1 MAEKIAT
8 RAAYGEALVAL
19 AEEYPE
25 LVVLDADLSGSTMT
39 KGFAKAHPDRFYNM
53 GIAEAN
59 MTGVAAGLAACGKK
73 PFTNTFAMFAAG
85 RAWEQVRNS
94 IAYPRLNVKVVG
106 SHGGLSVGEDGATH
120 QCIEDYAIMRAIPN
134 MMVVSPCDGPEM
146 RQAVRALLD
155 YDGPAYLRLGRLA
168 VESVTDA
175 IPGYTFHLGQGV
187 TLRDGSDVTVI
198 ATGMMVQMALKAA
211 ESLAAEGLSVRV
223 LDMHTIKPLDGEL
236 VLKAALETGAI
247 VTTEEANVV
256 GGLGSAVAEFLAEHH
271 PVPVVRHG
279 VNDVFGRS
287 GKAEAVLEAYG
298 LTPEGIAE
306 YPRPAGGVGAGGGGG
321 RRQRPA
327 VGIPA
332 RGSGAAG
339 RTALRGAV
347 QRSRGA
353 GRAHG
358 GVAVPQLPSRGD
370 PAGADGAAA
379 GGGRTL

>member
-1 MAEKIAT
+1 
-8 RAAYGEALVAL
+8 
-19 AEEYPE
+19 
-25 LVVLDADLSGSTMT
+25 
-39 KGFAKAHPDRFYNM
+39 
-53 GIAEAN
+53 
-59 MTGVAAGLAACGKK
+59 
-73 PFTNTFAMFAAG
+73 
-85 RAWEQVRNS
+85 
-94 IAYPRLNVKVVG
+94 
-106 SHGGLSVGEDGATH
+106 
-120 QCIEDYAIMRAIPN
+120 MRAIPN
-134 MMVVSPCDGPEM
+134 IMVVSPCDGPEM

-211 ESLAAEGLSVRV
+211 ERLAEEGLSVRV

-287 GKAEAVLEAYG
+287 GKAETVLEAYG

-306 YPRPAGGVGAGGGGG
+306 KVRH
-321 RRQRPA
+321 A
-327 VGIPA
+327 VK
-332 RGSGAAG
+332 RKK
-339 RTALRGAV
+339 
-347 QRSRGA
+347 
-353 GRAHG
+353 
-358 GVAVPQLPSRGD
+358 
-370 PAGADGAAA
+370 
-379 GGGRTL
+379 

>member
-1 MAEKIAT
+1 
-8 RAAYGEALVAL
+8 
-19 AEEYPE
+19 
-25 LVVLDADLSGSTMT
+25 
-39 KGFAKAHPDRFYNM
+39 
-53 GIAEAN
+53 
-59 MTGVAAGLAACGKK
+59 
-73 PFTNTFAMFAAG
+73 
-85 RAWEQVRNS
+85 
-94 IAYPRLNVKVVG
+94 
-106 SHGGLSVGEDGATH
+106 
-120 QCIEDYAIMRAIPN
+120 
-134 MMVVSPCDGPEM
+134 M

-211 ESLAAEGLSVRV
+211 ERLAEEGLSVRV

-287 GKAEAVLEAYG
+287 GKAETVLEAYG

-306 YPRPAGGVGAGGGGG
+306 KVRH
-321 RRQRPA
+321 A
-327 VGIPA
+327 VK
-332 RGSGAAG
+332 RKK
-339 RTALRGAV
+339 
-347 QRSRGA
+347 
-353 GRAHG
+353 
-358 GVAVPQLPSRGD
+358 
-370 PAGADGAAA
+370 
-379 GGGRTL
+379 

>member
-1 MAEKIAT
+1 MADVKKIAT
-8 RAAYGEALVAL
+8 RDSYGSAL
-19 AEEYPE
+19 AELGASHPD
-25 LVVLDADLSGSTMT
+25 LIVFDADLAGAT
-39 KGFAKAHPDRFYNM
+39 KTAVFKKAFPDRHFNC
-53 GIAEAN
+53 GIAEAD
-59 MTGVAAGLAACGKK
+59 MIVAAAGASTMGLV
-73 PFTNTFAMFAAG
+73 PFASSFAMFAAG

-187 TLRDGSDVTVI
+187 TLRDGSDATVI

-211 ESLAAEGLSVRV
+211 ERLAEEGLSVRV

-256 GGLGSAVAEFLAEHH
+256 GGLGSAVAEFLAEHY

-306 YPRPAGGVGAGGGGG
+306 KVRH
-321 RRQRPA
+321 A
-327 VGIPA
+327 VK
-332 RGSGAAG
+332 RKK
-339 RTALRGAV
+339 
-347 QRSRGA
+347 
-353 GRAHG
+353 
-358 GVAVPQLPSRGD
+358 
-370 PAGADGAAA
+370 
-379 GGGRTL
+379 

>member
-1 MAEKIAT
+1 MDYYAKKF
-8 RAAYGEALVAL
+8 G
-19 AEEYPE
+19 
-25 LVVLDADLSGSTMT
+25 ADC
-39 KGFAKAHPDRFYNM
+39 
-53 GIAEAN
+53 E
-59 MTGVAAGLAACGKK
+59 
-73 PFTNTFAMFAAG
+73 
-85 RAWEQVRNS
+85 
-94 IAYPRLNVKVVG
+94 
-106 SHGGLSVGEDGATH
+106 
-120 QCIEDYAIMRAIPN
+120 N

-187 TLRDGSDVTVI
+187 TLRDGSDATVI

-211 ESLAAEGLSVRV
+211 ERLAEEGLSVRV

-256 GGLGSAVAEFLAEHH
+256 GGLGSAVAEFLAEHY

-306 YPRPAGGVGAGGGGG
+306 KVRH
-321 RRQRPA
+321 A
-327 VGIPA
+327 VK
-332 RGSGAAG
+332 RKK
-339 RTALRGAV
+339 
-347 QRSRGA
+347 
-353 GRAHG
+353 
-358 GVAVPQLPSRGD
+358 
-370 PAGADGAAA
+370 
-379 GGGRTL
+379 